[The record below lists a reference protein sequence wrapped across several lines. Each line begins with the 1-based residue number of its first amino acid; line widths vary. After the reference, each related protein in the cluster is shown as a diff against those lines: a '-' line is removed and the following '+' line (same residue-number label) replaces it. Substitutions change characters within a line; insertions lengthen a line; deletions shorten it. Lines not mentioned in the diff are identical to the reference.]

1 VKGSCRAQY
10 NLFRN
15 IQLFAL
21 RRANR
26 FAATFSFFIFSSTIL
41 IALLKVSS
49 PSSRKIISLVSGN
62 FRLFPWAIVTPPT
75 LAHYLQEVSQTLDIE
90 RNKVKSIQSHLQL
103 HSEALALRSKRNE
116 ILASNI
122 ANAATPNFKAKDLD
136 FSSMLN
142 AKMGI
147 GDLITND
154 VRHLNSVS
162 TSINDGVG
170 FRQNITPS
178 MDGNTVELHVE
189 QMQFSENV
197 MRYQASLEFLN
208 RKLTG
213 LKSAI
218 KGE

>member
-1 VKGSCRAQY
+1 M
-10 NLFRN
+10 
-15 IQLFAL
+15 
-21 RRANR
+21 
-26 FAATFSFFIFSSTIL
+26 
-41 IALLKVSS
+41 
-49 PSSRKIISLVSGN
+49 
-62 FRLFPWAIVTPPT
+62 
-75 LAHYLQEVSQTLDIE
+75 
-90 RNKVKSIQSHLQL
+90 KSIQSHLQL

-147 GDLITND
+147 GDLMTSD